1 MTTHN
6 PPTGASQPAPGQW
19 PLPANEFKAA
29 LARGEQMIG
38 MWCSLADPYSA
49 EIVSGAGFDW
59 LLLDTEHSHADIA
72 TVLSQLQ
79 AVAPY
84 PCSPVVR
91 PPANDPVVIKRLLD
105 VGAQSLLIPQVES
118 AEEARAAV
126 AATRYAPIGV
136 RGVAALTRATRF
148 GRVKDYAALAHTE
161 LCVLVQVESRHAL
174 EQIEQI
180 ASVDGV
186 DGIFIG
192 PSDLAASLGHPGDP
206 NAPTVTEAV
215 EHAIGR
221 VRAAGRPAGVLTTN
235 PAFARRCIDLGTTF
249 TAVGVDVGL
258 LARGADALA
267 RTFTQQAAA
276 ATAAPAAGSQSL
288 EVR

>member
-1 MTTHN
+1 MT
-6 PPTGASQPAPGQW
+6 G
-19 PLPANEFKAA
+19 L
-29 LARGEQMIG
+29 
-38 MWCSLADPYSA
+38 WCSLADPYAA
-49 EIVSGAGFDW
+49 EIVAGAGFDW
-59 LLLDTEHSHADIA
+59 LLLDTEHSHADVA

-79 AVAPY
+79 AVAAY
-84 PCSPVVR
+84 SCSPVVR
-91 PPANDPVVIKRLLD
+91 PPVNDPVVIKRLLD
-105 VGAQSLLIPQVES
+105 IGAQSLLIPQVES

-126 AATRYAPIGV
+126 AATRYAPVGV
-136 RGVAALTRATRF
+136 RGVSALTRATRF

-206 NAPTVTEAV
+206 NAPSVIEAV
-215 EHAIGR
+215 EEAIGR
-221 VRAAGRPAGVLTTN
+221 VRAADRPAGVLTTN
-235 PAFARRCIDLGTTF
+235 PTFARRCIDLGTTF

-258 LARGADALA
+258 LARAADALA
-267 RTFTQQAAA
+267 RTFTNQCCGDCCACRREPGPGVKFRV
-276 ATAAPAAGSQSL
+276 APGMHARDGERSVARP
-288 EVR
+288 E

>member
-1 MTTHN
+1 M
-6 PPTGASQPAPGQW
+6 APWRQGPQQ
-19 PLPANEFKAA
+19 LITF
-29 LARGEQMIG
+29 
-38 MWCSLADPYSA
+38 SL
-49 EIVSGAGFDW
+49 FN
-59 LLLDTEHSHADIA
+59 
-72 TVLSQLQ
+72 Q

-91 PPANDPVVIKRLLD
+91 PPANDLLVIKRLLD
-105 VGAQSLLIPQVES
+105 IGAQSLLIPQVES

-136 RGVAALTRATRF
+136 RGVSALTRASRF
-148 GRVKDYAALAHTE
+148 GRVKDYAELAHTE

-174 EQIEQI
+174 AQIEHI

-192 PSDLAASLGHPGDP
+192 PSDLAASLGHPGNP

-215 EHAIGR
+215 EDAIRR
-221 VRAAGRPAGVLTTN
+221 VRASGKPAGVLTTN
-235 PAFARRCIDLGTTF
+235 PTFERRCIDLGTTV
-249 TAVGVDVGL
+249 TAVGVDVDL

-267 RTFTQQAAA
+267 RSFTQQVA
-276 ATAAPAAGSQSL
+276 ATGAPAAASQSL
-288 EVR
+288 EAR

>member
-1 MTTHN
+1 VSVHHASA
-6 PPTGASQPAPGQW
+6 GASRPSPGQW
-19 PLPANEFKAA
+19 PLPPNAFKAA

-38 MWCSLADPYSA
+38 MWCSLADPYPA
-49 EIVSGAGFDW
+49 EIVAGAGFDW
-59 LLLDTEHSHADIA
+59 LLLDTEHSHADVA

-91 PPANDPVVIKRLLD
+91 PPVNDPVVVKRLLD

-126 AATRYAPIGV
+126 AATRYAPTGV

-148 GRVKDYAALAHTE
+148 GRVKDYAELAHTE
-161 LCVLVQVESRHAL
+161 LCVLIQVESRHAL
-174 EQIEQI
+174 EQIGQI

-206 NAPTVTEAV
+206 NAPGVIEAV
-215 EHAIGR
+215 EKAIGR
-221 VRAAGRPAGVLTTN
+221 VLAAGKPAGVLTTN
-235 PAFARRCIDLGTTF
+235 PTFARRCIDLGTTF

-267 RTFTQQAAA
+267 QAFWQHAAA
-276 ATAAPAAGSQSL
+276 AAPPGTARGSSETL
-288 EVR
+288 

>member
-1 MTTHN
+1 MRTRT
-6 PPTGASQPAPGQW
+6 PSRP
-19 PLPANEFKAA
+19 
-29 LARGEQMIG
+29 
-38 MWCSLADPYSA
+38 
-49 EIVSGAGFDW
+49 SGISE

-84 PCSPVVR
+84 RCAPVVR
-91 PPANDPVVIKRLLD
+91 PPVNDPAVIKRLLD

-126 AATRYAPIGV
+126 DATRYAPIGV
-136 RGVAALTRATRF
+136 RGVAALTGATRF
-148 GRVKDYAALAHTE
+148 GRVQDYAELAHTE

-206 NAPTVTEAV
+206 NAPNAPTVIEAV

-221 VRAAGRPAGVLTTN
+221 VRAAGKPAGVLTTN

-249 TAVGVDVGL
+249 TAVGVDAGL

-267 RTFTQQAAA
+267 LALAWTFTQQAAA
-276 ATAAPAAGSQSL
+276 SAAPASASQSSQ
-288 EVR
+288 VG